1 MRKHIIN
8 TKLTADGEYFFI
20 DFERHAHKVSLSC
33 FYNIIIVIPC
43 SGGIMGNLSS
53 IQSVL
58 MTWLSLHWFNVE
70 GFLESLTV
78 LEAVGEICIVLYEK
92 GFCASVYI
100 YISNLRPVK
109 CLLYKWD
116 FDYFYKVKISF

>member
-1 MRKHIIN
+1 
-8 TKLTADGEYFFI
+8 
-20 DFERHAHKVSLSC
+20 
-33 FYNIIIVIPC
+33 
-43 SGGIMGNLSS
+43 MGDLSS

-92 GFCASVYI
+92 GFCTSVYVCI
-100 YISNLRPVK
+100 YISVIYIQSNA
-109 CLLYKWD
+109 CY
-116 FDYFYKVKISF
+116 ISGILIIFTR